1 MLSPDQIE
9 AAGDAMAAVYNGIE
23 ARMLDHLVAAML
35 AGDGITRR
43 TVTEIALLAQT
54 HAGEL
59 RRIID
64 DHAGEIDEAVRA
76 TAEEMLAASDADDA
90 ARAGGEPMWPQQVA
104 ATVDGIALVLAR
116 DNIQMV
122 EGAKQAFLSASIE
135 AVTLANTGMAT
146 AERALHRA
154 VRKLEREGV
163 SVITYQDAETG
174 RVTVR
179 NKVDVAVRRH
189 VRTQIAQDGARMT
202 ERRMGVLGVTLVE
215 VSSHCDS
222 RPEHRP
228 WQGRCYSLV
237 GDVEIE
243 GVRYPDFYAA
253 TGYGSVDGLMGANC
267 RHSFGP
273 YRHGAT
279 HAYEPDP
286 KHPSGLPGEEVYRLE
301 QRQRAL
307 ERRIREAK
315 REVRGA
321 QQAYDALGDAEGR
334 AGLAKA
340 KDGLKRSQA
349 AMRGLIADA
358 NAASKTGAPV
368 LHRKPA
374 REWAGDMP
382 RVRSMAQ
389 LAAEGKVSR
398 KERGDGYSEDY
409 AVRRR
414 VVNGAAY
421 KARFGELGLPKRAA
435 ETAHQQAMRILE
447 DRDGTAGERLCA
459 ISWRTGELVADTFG
473 RPPADFAS
481 GFAAEQVDRIDRVP
495 GGVVLLHNHPASG
508 PPSATDICTLA
519 KHEWARASVIVCHD
533 GAIYLPRVLREGVV
547 EAYNEIINDVRGANP
562 AESDSKAVEKMAQD
576 ALYLENEEAKWFKI
590 TRR

>member
-9 AAGDAMAAVYNGIE
+9 AAGDAVAAVYNGIE

-273 YRHGAT
+273 RPMPTSQTPSTPADCPARRSTAWSSASAPWSGAS
-279 HAYEPDP
+279 AR
-286 KHPSGLPGEEVYRLE
+286 PSGRCAAPSRHTTPWATP
-301 QRQRAL
+301 RAARAWP
-307 ERRIREAK
+307 RRRTGS
-315 REVRGA
+315 RGA
-321 QQAYDALGDAEGR
+321 R
-334 AGLAKA
+334 RPCAG
-340 KDGLKRSQA
+340 
-349 AMRGLIADA
+349 
-358 NAASKTGAPV
+358 
-368 LHRKPA
+368 
-374 REWAGDMP
+374 
-382 RVRSMAQ
+382 
-389 LAAEGKVSR
+389 
-398 KERGDGYSEDY
+398 
-409 AVRRR
+409 
-414 VVNGAAY
+414 
-421 KARFGELGLPKRAA
+421 
-435 ETAHQQAMRILE
+435 
-447 DRDGTAGERLCA
+447 
-459 ISWRTGELVADTFG
+459 
-473 RPPADFAS
+473 
-481 GFAAEQVDRIDRVP
+481 
-495 GGVVLLHNHPASG
+495 
-508 PPSATDICTLA
+508 
-519 KHEWARASVIVCHD
+519 
-533 GAIYLPRVLREGVV
+533 
-547 EAYNEIINDVRGANP
+547 
-562 AESDSKAVEKMAQD
+562 
-576 ALYLENEEAKWFKI
+576 
-590 TRR
+590 

>member
-9 AAGDAMAAVYNGIE
+9 AAGDAVAAVYNGIE

-340 KDGLKRSQA
+340 
-349 AMRGLIADA
+349 
-358 NAASKTGAPV
+358 
-368 LHRKPA
+368 
-374 REWAGDMP
+374 
-382 RVRSMAQ
+382 
-389 LAAEGKVSR
+389 
-398 KERGDGYSEDY
+398 
-409 AVRRR
+409 
-414 VVNGAAY
+414 
-421 KARFGELGLPKRAA
+421 
-435 ETAHQQAMRILE
+435 
-447 DRDGTAGERLCA
+447 
-459 ISWRTGELVADTFG
+459 
-473 RPPADFAS
+473 
-481 GFAAEQVDRIDRVP
+481 
-495 GGVVLLHNHPASG
+495 
-508 PPSATDICTLA
+508 
-519 KHEWARASVIVCHD
+519 
-533 GAIYLPRVLREGVV
+533 
-547 EAYNEIINDVRGANP
+547 
-562 AESDSKAVEKMAQD
+562 
-576 ALYLENEEAKWFKI
+576 
-590 TRR
+590 